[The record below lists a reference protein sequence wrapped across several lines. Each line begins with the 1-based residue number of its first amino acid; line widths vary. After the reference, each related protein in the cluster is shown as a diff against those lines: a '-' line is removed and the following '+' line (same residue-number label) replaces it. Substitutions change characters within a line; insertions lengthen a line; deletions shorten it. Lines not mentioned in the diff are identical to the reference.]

1 MPAIN
6 VAKSDTFE
14 TQRQKINQI
23 GSQIFNISAGGSD
36 LSTGNLKLGD
46 GTVGNPSLSFVN
58 DAKLGIYKS
67 GAGSIGFVSSDKK
80 ILDFEPSSVI
90 SYQDLIVRRSSLI
103 SSGLNVTDPGSGYDE
118 GNFLN
123 VRVTG
128 GTGQSALATVSVV
141 GFSGTVTSVGEN
153 YTEGSWSA
161 TLDGGSGT
169 GSVMVFTVPGIVGD
183 ITNAGSGYN
192 SGTYVNVP
200 FTSVSGSGSNGRA
213 IVTVS
218 GSPTLSANVTNAGSG
233 LTDGDYIST
242 SLLNVPTTTFTVATT
257 ANPNTPPPDNIFTID
272 GSNNPTLNLVEGNTY
287 HFLIGDATLDGHV
300 FEFADANGGALNN
313 NVFVVT
319 KYGIEGTSNSLIELV
334 VKPNATYYGTQIQY
348 YCANHDNMGNTIT
361 VGTGSSGNY
370 GSGATATITVGDG
383 NTITGEIFSI
393 TMDAAG
399 NDYFVNDNLTVFGPI
414 LFATT
419 ATTGNI
425 QISAA
430 TYNGTVTSVLALVS
444 GSDYDDGDVLSVS
457 QSDLGGFGS
466 GFEYTLNVDPGS
478 VSDIT
483 FSSYG
488 SGYSSSDVL
497 SLPPE
502 QTGAATIANDDGA
515 LITTVPTLSTLN
527 VANGYLVSGNLI
539 PPGTTLD
546 GFDPVTGVI
555 GLSETP
561 TSSGSTTLTFTP
573 PWGYNTGANAW
584 SYTVNDTGVVSTV
597 TITEGGVGYSLE
609 DTISLSPVEL
619 TNPITALVTAG
630 DIQELTFSP
639 AVSSASISVGDS
651 IKIPDGSIEGV
662 DPTTTT
668 VTTTS
673 GEFVEV
679 SQSSTSGS
687 GTGAT
692 FTVTRGDGAE
702 TGDLGAVVQIDIISA
717 GVGYAADDTITLS
730 GSQVGGSTPADN
742 IVLTVTGSSTNPE
755 AVVHSVSSNGG
766 FITSILAD
774 GIGLVATNEVAIT
787 GTSSPVFTIGTA
799 STATKRFFIDGVLQD
814 SLTLYAGNTYN
825 FDYSSPTVIENDI
838 LFKLSEVEDGSFY
851 VVENLTSTLTL
862 GSTAFS
868 VSDTSSLFIG
878 MSVSAVFGEGAF
890 PAGTTI
896 TAINGNDLTAS
907 SPASVGGSATL
918 LFSGS
923 EYTEGVS
930 VVNNILSITI
940 NENTP
945 NLFYYSTSAANAGGS
960 LTIDLNNPKTFGSG
974 FSAQVTALDLED
986 VFTAGV
992 SDGNL
997 NVSTLEVSASAT
1009 INAGTFTTSV
1019 SSPAASIT
1027 TLTATNIEN
1036 ATGPITVTTS
1046 TTNFVSDVAIG
1057 TLISAE
1063 QSTGN
1068 IQTAGELKTTSS
1080 LNINDL
1086 LFIEN
1091 NQIKSTPGTS
1101 IEIKPGSTS
1110 DVTVVKS
1117 ETALAIPAG
1126 TEAQKPSLAK
1136 NGYIRFNTDINQY
1149 EGFSEANASW
1159 SSLGGVRD
1167 LDGNTT
1173 ILAEETV
1180 GANDNTLWFINDNTN
1195 TLKVSPQYLE
1205 FVNLKKVRSI
1215 NVSAPTYINWAANSP
1230 VTAGQYLKYRNN
1242 IYEVVSGGSTGTSG
1256 SEPTDVTGDNFTN
1269 GSATLRYFTTAVA
1282 PLTFEEVSEVRI
1294 DPLGFTDLVVN
1305 GELRFSNNEI
1315 SSTVNDIIIKPTGTQ
1330 KVVVQGT
1337 SSLVVPVGDNN
1348 SKGNPAQ
1355 GSIRYSTTDSQ
1366 FEGFNGTQWGG
1377 LGGVKDVDQDTK
1389 IDAETAP
1396 GNDEDILYFFNAG
1409 NNTLRLTTN
1418 KLLFDSIDTIESAGT
1433 GNLNIEASLVTFNNL
1448 ETSIDNSNSTITKI
1462 TTTKDNL
1469 DFGLSTGINND
1480 HLLRLNDTGEVIY
1493 NLGFSTGTPNN
1504 LTILNNTLTNFEL
1517 VHSRINT
1524 FKLDLERGTINSANA
1539 IVYNPSTEASGKVVV
1554 TAHNTTTGDKEVV
1567 EFLVVDKG
1575 SDIFYTDFN
1584 NLKTGARLISTVFD
1598 FDPSNRVRLTVNL
1611 DTNLSVGDTVQITIV
1626 NSITKR

>member
-14 TQRQKINQI
+14 IQRQKINQI

-36 LSTGNLKLGD
+36 LQTGNLKLGD
-46 GTVGNPSLSFVN
+46 GSVGVPSLSFIN
-58 DAKLGIYKS
+58 DTKLGIYKS
-67 GAGSIGFVSSDKK
+67 GVGSIGFVSSDKK

-103 SSGLNVTDPGSGYDE
+103 SSGLNILNPGSGYDE
-118 GNFLN
+118 GIFTN

-128 GTGQSALATVSVV
+128 GTGQSALATVNVV
-141 GFSGTVTSVGEN
+141 GFSGTVNSVGEN
-153 YTEGSWSA
+153 YTEGTWSA
-161 TLDGGSGT
+161 SLTGGT
-169 GSVMVFTVPGIVGD
+169 GTGAVMGFLVPGIVGD

-192 SGTYVNVP
+192 SGTYTNVP
-200 FTSVSGSGSNGRA
+200 FTAISGSGSNGTA
-213 IVTVS
+213 TVTVT
-218 GSPTLSANVTNAGSG
+218 GSPTLSANITNAGTG
-233 LTDGDYIST
+233 LSDGDYIST
-242 SLLNVPTTTFTVATT
+242 ALLNVPTTTFTVATT

-300 FEFADANGGALNN
+300 FEFADVNGGALNGN
-313 NVFVVT
+313 AFVIT
-319 KYGIEGTSNSLIELV
+319 KYGIEGVANSLIELV

-348 YCANHDNMGNTIT
+348 YCTNHDNMGNTIT
-361 VGTGSSGNY
+361 IGTGSSGNY
-370 GSGATATITVGDG
+370 GSGATANITVAGG
-383 NTITGEIFSI
+383 VVTAFTF
-393 TMDAAG
+393 DATG
-399 NDYFVNDNLTVFGPI
+399 NDYFVNDNLTAFGPT
-414 LFATT
+414 LLGTSST
-419 ATTGNI
+419 AGVFQVST
-425 QISAA
+425 A
-430 TYNGTVTSVLALVS
+430 TYNGTVTSVLPISA
-444 GSDYDDGDVLSVS
+444 GSNYDNGDVLSVS
-457 QSDLGGFGS
+457 QADLGGFGS

-502 QTGAATIANDDGA
+502 QTGAATIVDDDGS

-539 PPGTTLD
+539 APGTILD
-546 GFDPVTGVI
+546 GFDPETGII
-555 GLSETP
+555 GLSTTP
-561 TSSGSTTLTFTP
+561 TGTGSTTLTFTP
-573 PWGYNTGANAW
+573 PWGYQTGVDAW
-584 SYTVNDTGVVSTV
+584 SYTVNDNGVVNAV
-597 TITEGGVGYSLE
+597 TITEGGVGYSLD

-619 TNPITALVTAG
+619 TTPITLVVTAG

-651 IKIPDGSIEGV
+651 IKIPDGNIEGY
-662 DPTTTT
+662 DITT
-668 VTTTS
+668 VTVTGSS

-679 SQSSTSGS
+679 SPSSTSGS

-692 FTVTRGDGAE
+692 FTVSRGDGGDNGPLGE
-702 TGDLGAVVQIDIISA
+702 VTGVDVVSPGI
-717 GVGYAADDTITLS
+717 GYAVDDTVTIA
-730 GSQVGGSTPADN
+730 GNQVGGSTPADD
-742 IVLTVTGSSTNPE
+742 IVLTISAVSINPE

-774 GIGLVATNEVAIT
+774 GVGFVATNTVVVS
-787 GTSSPVFTIGTA
+787 GTTSPQFTIGTA
-799 STATKRFFIDGVLQD
+799 STSTKRFFVDGVLQD
-814 SLTLYAGNTYN
+814 SLTLYSGNTYN
-825 FDYSSPTVIENDI
+825 FDYSSPTVIGNDI
-838 LFKLSEVEDGSFY
+838 LFKLSKVEDGSFY
-851 VVENLTSTLTL
+851 IVENLTTTLTL
-862 GSTAFS
+862 GSTEFS
-868 VSDTSSLFIG
+868 VSDTSSLLVG
-878 MSVSAVFGEGAF
+878 MSVSVVFGDGAF

-896 TAINGNDLTAS
+896 AAINGNDITAS
-907 SPASVGGSATL
+907 SPASTAGSATL
-918 LFSGS
+918 LFTGT

-930 VVNNILSITI
+930 ILNNVLSISI
-940 NENTP
+940 NETTP
-945 NLFYYSTSAANAGGS
+945 NLFYYSSAESNAGGS

-974 FSAQVTALDLED
+974 FSAQVTSLDLED

-992 SDGNL
+992 TDGSL
-997 NVSTLEVSASAT
+997 NVSTLEVATTAT

-1019 SSPAASIT
+1019 SSPTASIT
-1027 TLTATNIEN
+1027 TLTATNVEN
-1036 ATGPITVTTS
+1036 STGPITVTTS
-1046 TTNFVSDVAIG
+1046 STNFVSDVTIG

-1126 TEAQKPSLAK
+1126 TEAQKPSIAK

-1149 EGFSEANASW
+1149 EGFSETNASW

-1180 GANDNTLWFINDNTN
+1180 GANDNTLWFINDDIN

-1215 NVSAPTYINWAANSP
+1215 NISAPTYINWAANTP

-1256 SEPTDVTGDNFTN
+1256 SEPIDVTGDNFTN

-1282 PLTFEEVSEVRI
+1282 PLTFEEISEVRI

-1389 IDAETAP
+1389 IDAETGP

-1409 NNTLRLTTN
+1409 SNTLRLTTTG
-1418 KLLFDSIDTIESAGT
+1418 LLFDTIDTIESAGS
-1433 GNLNIEASLVTFNNL
+1433 GNLNLNASLVTFNNL
-1448 ETSIDNSNSTITKI
+1448 ETSIDNSSSTVTKI
-1462 TTTKDNL
+1462 STTKDNL
-1469 DFGLSTGINND
+1469 DFGLATGIFND
-1480 HLLRLNDTGEVIY
+1480 HLLRLTDSGTVVF
-1493 NLGFSTGTPNN
+1493 NLGFSTGTPDN
-1504 LTILNNTLTNFEL
+1504 LTVLNNDLTNFEL
-1517 VHSRINT
+1517 LHTRVNT
-1524 FKLDLERGTINSANA
+1524 FKLDLVRGTTNSANA
-1539 IVYNPSTEASGKVVV
+1539 VVYNPSTEVSGKVFV
-1554 TAHNTTTGDKEVV
+1554 TAYNTTTGDKEIC
-1567 EFLVVDKG
+1567 EFSVIDKG
-1575 SDIFYTDFN
+1575 TDIFYSDIN
-1584 NLKTGARLISTVFD
+1584 NIKTGVELISTIFD
-1598 FDPSNRVRLTVNL
+1598 FDPTNRVRITINL
-1611 DTNLSVGDTVQITIV
+1611 DANLTSGDNVQITIV
-1626 NSITKR
+1626 NTITKR

>member
-14 TQRQKINQI
+14 IQRQKINQI
-23 GSQIFNISAGGSD
+23 GSQIFSISQGGSD

-46 GTVGNPSLSFVN
+46 GSVGDPSLSFIN
-58 DAKLGIYKS
+58 DTKLGIYKS
-67 GAGSIGFVSSDKK
+67 GIGSIGFVSSDKK

-90 SYQDLIVRRSSLI
+90 SYQDFIVRRSSLI
-103 SSGLNVTDPGSGYDE
+103 SSGLNVLDPGSGYDE
-118 GNFLN
+118 GIFTN

-161 TLDGGSGT
+161 SLTGGT
-169 GSVMVFTVPGIVGD
+169 GTGAVMSFVVPGIVGD
-183 ITNAGSGYN
+183 INNAGSGYN
-192 SGTYVNVP
+192 SGTYINVP
-200 FTSVSGSGSNGRA
+200 FTTVSGSGANGRA
-213 IVTVS
+213 TVTVT
-218 GSPTLSANVTNAGSG
+218 GSPTLSANITNAGTG
-233 LTDGDYIST
+233 LSDGDYIST
-242 SLLNVPTTTFTVATT
+242 ALLNVPTTTFTVATT

-287 HFLIGDATLDGHV
+287 HFLIGDPTVEGHP
-300 FEFADANGGALNN
+300 FEFADVNGGALNTN
-313 NVFVVT
+313 AFVIT
-319 KYGIEGTSNSLIELV
+319 KYGSEGVPNSLVELV
-334 VKPNATYYGTQIQY
+334 VKPNATYYGTEIQY
-348 YCANHDNMGNTIT
+348 YCTNHDNMGNTIT
-361 VGTGSSGNY
+361 IGTGSSGNY
-370 GSGATATITVGDG
+370 GSGATANITVAGG
-383 NTITGEIFSI
+383 VVTVFTF
-393 TMDAAG
+393 DATG
-399 NDYFVNDNLTVFGPI
+399 NDYFVNDNLTAFGPT
-414 LFATT
+414 LFATSP
-419 ATTGNI
+419 TTGVF
-425 QISAA
+425 QVSTA
-430 TYNGTVTSVLALVS
+430 TYNGVVSSVLPISA
-444 GSDYDDGDVLSVS
+444 GSNYDNGDVLSVS
-457 QSDLGGFGS
+457 QANLGGFGS

-502 QTGAATIANDDGA
+502 QTGAATIINDEGTF
-515 LITTVPTLSTLN
+515 IVNVPTLSTLN
-527 VANGYLVSGNLI
+527 VANGYLISGNLI
-539 PPGTTLD
+539 PAGTVIG
-546 GFDPVTGVI
+546 GFDPVTGDI
-555 GLSETP
+555 SISTTP
-561 TSSGSTTLTFTP
+561 TGTGSTTLTFTP
-573 PWGYNTGANAW
+573 PWGYQTGVDAW
-584 SYTVNDTGVVSTV
+584 SYTVNSNGVVNTV
-597 TITEGGVGYSLE
+597 TITEGGVGYSLD
-609 DTISLSPVEL
+609 DTISLSSVEL
-619 TNPITALVTAG
+619 TTPITLVVTAG

-651 IKIPDGSIEGV
+651 IKIPDGNIEGY
-662 DPTTTT
+662 DITT
-668 VTTTS
+668 VTVTGSS

-679 SQSSTSGS
+679 SPSSTSGS

-692 FTVTRGDGAE
+692 FTVTRGDG
-702 TGDLGAVVQIDIISA
+702 GDAGPLGEVVGVDIVST
-717 GVGYAADDTITLS
+717 GVGYNVDDTVTLP

-742 IVLTVTGSSTNPE
+742 IVLTITAVTTNPE
-755 AVVHSVSSNGG
+755 SVVHSVSSNGG
-766 FITSILAD
+766 FITSILVD
-774 GIGLVATNEVAIT
+774 GIGFVATNNVVIS
-787 GTSSPVFTIGTA
+787 GTTSPEFTIGTA
-799 STATKRFFIDGVLQD
+799 STATKRFFVDGVLQD
-814 SLTLYAGNTYN
+814 SLTLYSGNTYN
-825 FDYSSPTVIENDI
+825 FDYSSPTVISNDI
-838 LFKLSEVEDGSFY
+838 LFKLSKTEDGSFY
-851 VVENLTSTLTL
+851 TVENLTTTLTL
-862 GSTAFS
+862 GSTVFS
-868 VSDTSSLFIG
+868 VSDTSQLSIG
-878 MSVSAVFGEGAF
+878 MGISVAFGEGAF
-890 PAGTTI
+890 PSGTTI
-896 TAINGNDLTAS
+896 TAINGNDITAS
-907 SPASVGGSATL
+907 SPVSVAGSATL
-918 LFSGS
+918 LFAGT

-930 VVNNILSITI
+930 IVSNILSISI
-940 NENTP
+940 NETTP
-945 NLFYYSTSAANAGGS
+945 NLFYYSSAASNAGGS

-974 FSAQVTALDLED
+974 FSAQVTSLDLED

-992 SDGNL
+992 TDGSL
-997 NVSTLEVSASAT
+997 NVSTLEVATTAT
-1009 INAGTFTTSV
+1009 INDGTFTTSV

-1027 TLTATNIEN
+1027 TLTATNIQN
-1036 ATGPITVTTS
+1036 TTGPITVTTS
-1046 TTNFVSDVAIG
+1046 STNFVSDVTIG
-1057 TLISAE
+1057 TLISVE

-1126 TEAQKPSLAK
+1126 TEAQKPSIAK

-1149 EGFSEANASW
+1149 EGFSETNSSW
-1159 SSLGGVRD
+1159 SSLGGIRD

-1180 GANDNTLWFINDNTN
+1180 GANDNTLWFINDDIN

-1205 FVNLKKVRSI
+1205 FVNLKKVRSTNI
-1215 NVSAPTYINWAANSP
+1215 SAPTYINWAANSP

-1256 SEPTDVTGDNFTN
+1256 AEPVDVTGDNFTN

-1282 PLTFEEVSEVRI
+1282 PLTFEEISEVRI

-1355 GSIRYSTTDSQ
+1355 GSIRYSTTDAQ

-1389 IDAETAP
+1389 IDAETGP

-1409 NNTLRLTTN
+1409 SNTLRLTTTG
-1418 KLLFDSIDTIESAGT
+1418 LLFDTIDTIESAGS
-1433 GNLNIEASLVTFNNL
+1433 GNLNLNASLVTFNNL
-1448 ETSIDNSNSTITKI
+1448 ETSIDNSSSTVTKI
-1462 TTTKDNL
+1462 STTKDNL
-1469 DFGLSTGINND
+1469 DFAIATGINND

-1493 NLGFSTGTPNN
+1493 NLGFGTGTPDN
-1504 LTILNNTLTNFEL
+1504 LIVLNNTLTTLEL
-1517 VHSRINT
+1517 KHAKINT
-1524 FKLDLERGTINSANA
+1524 SRLLLEKGTLNSANA
-1539 IVYNPSTEASGKVVV
+1539 TVYSTSTEASAKVFV
-1554 TAHNTTTGDKEVV
+1554 TAYNTTTGDKEVV
-1567 EFLVVDKG
+1567 EFSVINNG
-1575 SDIFYTDFN
+1575 SDIFFTDTN
-1584 NLKTGARLISTVFD
+1584 NLKTGADIFSSSFD
-1598 FDPSNRVRLTVNL
+1598 FDPLNNVR
-1611 DTNLSVGDTVQITIV
+1611 ITIV
-1626 NSITKR
+1626 LSDELTTGDEVEVTVIKNITKR